1 LEEIMKRHLA
11 RPQLVLAAVAFA
23 ALASAPAF
31 AQKAINDGG
40 LPSEPAAAAVQSQS
54 QSKSAALT
62 TSPYYGRNPDDG
74 GTGPQPT
81 AAQLKAAEAQNKASQ
96 QASAPHVGKP
106 VDDGGTP

>member
-1 LEEIMKRHLA
+1 LEEIMKRYIA
-11 RPQLVLAAVAFA
+11 RPRLVLAAMAFA
-23 ALASAPAF
+23 ALISAPAL

-40 LPSEPAAAAVQSQS
+40 LPPEPPAAAAQS
-54 QSKSAALT
+54 QSKSTAIA

-81 AAQLKAAEAQNKASQ
+81 AAQLKAAEAKNKASQ
-96 QASAPHVGKP
+96 QASAPHLGKP